1 MAANWKLNAVP
12 AMVLLSGRGVA
23 TVGASL
29 TAATLTVCVLPALLI
44 VPSFTTKLTVRV
56 VVSGFSEVFK

>member
-1 MAANWKLNAVP
+1 
-12 AMVLLSGRGVA
+12 MVLLSGRGVA